1 MFGNEIEIIRALEGA
16 RTEFLN
22 GLFQVITLLGEDI
35 VMVLLI
41 AVLYFAIDKRLAQ
54 KLFFVSMAGM
64 CVNGALKNIAKVPR
78 PFARGISCVRES
90 TATGYAFPSGHT
102 QVFASWSSILARHY
116 KRIWLTV
123 ACVVCIVLVAFS
135 RMYLGAHYLSDVI
148 VGGVIGAGCGVL
160 GSMLYDRVQNKLMLF
175 SITAAVFLPLL
186 VWFTV
191 EGNEHFEDFFK
202 FYGMLAAFIPAYIID
217 TKFPLDYNVPV
228 WKKCLRVLIVLII
241 ALGVKE
247 GLKVLYVDGNVRV
260 NLIIDMVRYAF
271 MIFAC
276 LGICP
281 IVFKKIKL

>member
-1 MFGNEIEIIRALEGA
+1 MLGNEIEIIRAIEGA

-22 GLFQVITLLGEDI
+22 LLFQFITLFGEDI

-54 KLFFVSMAGM
+54 KLFFVSMTGM
-64 CVNGALKNIAKVPR
+64 CINGALKNIAKVPR

-90 TATGYAFPSGHT
+90 TATGYSFPSGHT
-102 QVFASWSSILARHY
+102 QVFASWSSILSRHY
-116 KRIWLTV
+116 KRVWLTV
-123 ACVVCIVLVAFS
+123 LCVVMIILVAFS

-148 VGGVIGAGCGVL
+148 VGAGIGVGCGIL
-160 GSMLYDRVQNKLMLF
+160 GSMVYERAANKLLLF
-175 SITAAVFLPLL
+175 VIVAVVILPFV
-186 VWFTV
+186 VWFTI

-217 TKFPLDYNVPV
+217 NKFPLDYNVPV
-228 WKKCLRVLIVLII
+228 WKKCLRVLIVLLV
-241 ALGVKE
+241 ALGIKE
-247 GLKVLYVDGNVRV
+247 GLKVLYIDGNVRL
-260 NLIIDMVRYAF
+260 NLIVDMIRYAL